1 MNKPHIPKSP
11 VPMLTEVVQVNGS
24 LRPAVFPWAPK
35 APQAPK
41 VPPLKTMPQTAPLAS
56 EQALLADK
64 VIARVHAL
72 LALILPEMMRTAVDE
87 VLNEHLQAQ
96 GPPDQNSPP
105 T

>member
-24 LRPAVFPWAPK
+24 LRPAVFPWAP
-35 APQAPK
+35 QAPK
-41 VPPLKTMPQTAPLAS
+41 VPPLKTMPQIAPLAS

-64 VIARVHAL
+64 VIARVHAQ

-96 GPPDQNSPP
+96 GPADQNLPP